1 LADYTALE
9 HIDIRGIAERY
20 GLGDCTITKL
30 AGGAAN
36 SSFRVD
42 ALSGV
47 FTLTVLDNHDQAS
60 AERLARLTHALYAA
74 GVPTT
79 DVVPASD
86 GDLVT
91 SWGQRPA
98 IIKQWIE
105 GTAHQRLPGEFLSAA
120 GRILAQLHSADPSFP
135 DLPVRT
141 RRLSP
146 EYEAAIGGF
155 EDREFGE
162 WLSHRLGGVR
172 GLRSRHGDVL
182 THGDLYPDNL
192 IVRPDGGLAVIDW
205 ETASLD
211 DPLLDLGMALVG
223 LADVGAE
230 LDGERVRSV
239 LDGYGSVRPLD
250 SGDMG
255 LLPAMAEHAA
265 LIIAFHRYYRHNV
278 RLPNPKQAL
287 RYREMVE
294 LVEKMPVDCFT
305 S

>member
-1 LADYTALE
+1 MADYTALE
-9 HIDIRGIAERY
+9 HIDIHSIAERY
-20 GLGDCTITKL
+20 GLGDCTLTKL

-36 SSFRVD
+36 SSFRVEGP
-42 ALSGV
+42 SGA
-47 FTLTVLDNHDQAS
+47 FTLTVLDNHDHAS
-60 AERLARLTHALYAA
+60 AARLARLTRALYAA

-79 DVVPASD
+79 DVIPAVG

-91 SWGQRPA
+91 SWGRRPA

-105 GTAHQRLPGEFLSAA
+105 GTAYDTLPDRFLAAA
-120 GRILAQLHSADPSFP
+120 GRILAQLHSADPGFP

-146 EYEAAIGGF
+146 EHEATIVEF
-155 EDREFGE
+155 KDQEFGE
-162 WLSHRLGGVR
+162 WLMRRLDRVR
-172 GLRSRHGDVL
+172 QLRSGHRDVL

-223 LADVGAE
+223 LADTGGQ

-239 LDGYGSVRPLD
+239 LDGYSSVRPLD
-250 SGDMG
+250 SEDVV

-278 RLPNPKQAL
+278 RFPNPRQAL
-287 RYREMVE
+287 RYREMVG

-305 S
+305 G